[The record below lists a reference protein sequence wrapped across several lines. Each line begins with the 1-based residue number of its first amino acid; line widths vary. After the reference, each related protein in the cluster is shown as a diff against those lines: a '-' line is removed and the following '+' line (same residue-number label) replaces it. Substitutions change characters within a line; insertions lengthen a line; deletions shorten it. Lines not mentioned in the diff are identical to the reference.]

1 MRKSEVNN
9 MDTRFTLNDLLF
21 TPGPLKEH
29 QREVDPNWD
38 EEAALERSRKL
49 REEDERL
56 LREFEERTK
65 DLVVS

>member
-1 MRKSEVNN
+1 

-21 TPGPLKEH
+21 TPGPLEEH
-29 QREVDPNWD
+29 QREVDPDWN

-65 DLVVS
+65 DLVVR